1 MTATDGVARTDL
13 PHLWPTT
20 IIRPRCPPLVVYLDL
35 NHWIELANAHA
46 GRTDRDTSAEVLAQI
61 VEAARSDRAVFPLS
75 DTIYIEVGKMANRQ
89 YRRELRE
96 VMEKI
101 SRYRVISS
109 RLDIVTHEVETLLDD
124 RVGPSHRPINTLP
137 YLDRGVAR
145 AFGMVGGFRVHDA
158 DDERDVTAQVRAS
171 WRGGPEAFDQIV
183 LSAEVGLNRSVLDGP
198 ATDEEETELE
208 AVGYDRVGHMA
219 VQQRRA
225 DQENELVAL
234 WNKDGQ
240 FRRGRI
246 RDAISAREMTI
257 ELSDIITRG
266 CMDRGVGTTPI
277 LQSRDDIRSACDS
290 MPSTDVSVTLKASYH
305 RDPNLLWTPND
316 IADIAALASS
326 IPYCDIVVT
335 DKRIADHA
343 NRTGLAD
350 RFGTLIAPRLAEI
363 VDRIA

>member
-1 MTATDGVARTDL
+1 MTAVDGAARTDI

-20 IIRPRCPPLVVYLDL
+20 LIQPPRPPLLVYLDL
-35 NHWIELANAHA
+35 NHWIELANTHA
-46 GRTDRDTSAEVLAQI
+46 GRTDRGTSAEVLAAI
-61 VEAARSDRAVFPLS
+61 MEAARSDRAVFPLS

-96 VMEKI
+96 VMEQI
-101 SRYRVISS
+101 SGYRVISS
-109 RLDIVTHEVETLLDD
+109 RPDIATHEVETLLDD
-124 RVGPSHRPINTLP
+124 RVGPSRRPINMLP
-137 YLDRGVAR
+137 FLDWGVAR
-145 AFGMVGGFRVHDA
+145 AFGKVGGFRVRNA
-158 DDERDVTAQVRAS
+158 DDGSDVTGETRVS
-171 WRGGPEAFDQIV
+171 WRDGPEAFDQIM
-183 LSAEVGLNRSVLDGP
+183 LSAELLLNRSVLDGP
-198 ATDEEETELE
+198 ATDREETELE

-225 DQENELVAL
+225 DQENELVAI
-234 WNKDGQ
+234 WNRDGQ

-257 ELSDIITRG
+257 ELIDIITRG
-266 CMDRGVGTTPI
+266 RIDRGVGTTPI
-277 LQSRDDIRSACDS
+277 WQSRDDIRSACDS
-290 MPSTDVSVTLKASYH
+290 MPSADVSVTLKASYH
-305 RDPNLLWTPND
+305 RDPSHLWTPND
-316 IADIAALASS
+316 IADIDALASS

-350 RFGTLIAPRLAEI
+350 RFGTLIIPRLADI